1 MSNSILFNGQFKP
14 ADTAVLQYSNRGFS
28 YGDGVFETIRVINN
42 EVLFWEDHYFRLMSS
57 MRIMRMEIPQEFSP
71 EKLEDDIHS
80 LIKENGLA
88 DKPAR
93 VKLNVFRKTGGYY
106 TPTSREVDHLISVA
120 EIGSAFYQFPDQD
133 RYQVELFKD
142 HYILSGLLSSIK
154 STNKAVNVLAG
165 IYAEENDFDNCLL
178 INESKS
184 VVEAINGN
192 IFLVKDDVVK
202 TPPLS
207 DGCLNGILRKQI
219 IDIVKN
225 NDNLELEEAS
235 VSPFELQKADE
246 FFITNIIKGI
256 IPITKYRKKDYKR
269 ATCQKLLGQ
278 LNAKARLG

>member
-1 MSNSILFNGQFKP
+1 MSNIILNGDFVSDESP
-14 ADTAVLQYSNRGFS
+14 VLSYLNRGFN
-28 YGDGVFETIRVINN
+28 YGDGIFETVRVINN
-42 EVLFWEDHYFRLMSS
+42 EILFWEDHYFRLMSS
-57 MRIMRMEIPQEFSP
+57 MRIMRMEIPSKFSP
-71 EKLEDDIHS
+71 EKLEQEVKS
-80 LIKENGLA
+80 LIEKNELTQ
-88 DKPAR
+88 DPVR
-93 VKLNVFRKTGGYY
+93 VKFNVFRISGGFY
-106 TPTSREVDHLISVA
+106 TPSNRDVDYLISTA
-120 EIGSAFYQFPDQD
+120 KIDSSFYQFPKKDS
-133 RYQVELFKD
+133 YQVELFKD

-165 IYAEENDFDNCLL
+165 IYAEENGYDNCLL

-192 IFLVKDDVVK
+192 IFLVKGQTIK

-225 NDNLELEEAS
+225 NNELELDETS

-256 IPITKYRKKDYKR
+256 IPITKYRKKDYSKNI
-269 ATCQKLLGQ
+269 CQKLLGQ

>member
-1 MSNSILFNGQFKP
+1 MSKKIILNGEFKSVESP
-14 ADTAVLQYSNRGFS
+14 ILSFSNRGFN
-28 YGDGVFETIRVINN
+28 YGDGIFETIRVINN
-42 EVLFWEDHYFRLMSS
+42 EILFWEDHYFRLMSS
-57 MRIMRMEIPQEFSP
+57 MRIMRMEIPQQFSP
-71 EKLEDDIHS
+71 EHLEHEIKS
-80 LIKENGLA
+80 LLKKNELT

-93 VKLNVFRKTGGYY
+93 VKLNVFRKSGGFY
-106 TPTSREVDHLISVA
+106 TPATRDVGYLISTA
-120 EIGSAFYQFPDQD
+120 EIDNAFYQFPKQVN
-133 RYQVELFKD
+133 YQVELFKD

-165 IYAEENDFDNCLL
+165 IYAEENDYDNCLL

-192 IFLVKDDVVK
+192 IFLVKGNFIK

-219 IDIVKN
+219 IDVVKN
-225 NDNLELEEAS
+225 NKELQVEESS

-256 IPITKYRKKDYKR
+256 IPITKYRKKEYEQKI
-269 ATCQKLLGQ
+269 CQNLLGQ

>member
-1 MSNSILFNGQFKP
+1 MSNYTILNGEFKSVESP
-14 ADTAVLQYSNRGFS
+14 VLSYTNRGFN
-28 YGDGVFETIRVINN
+28 YGDGIFETIRVINN
-42 EVLFWEDHYFRLMSS
+42 EMLFWEDHYFRLMSS

-71 EKLEDDIHS
+71 ENLEQEVKS
-80 LIKENGLA
+80 LIEKNDLT
-88 DKPAR
+88 DKPVR
-93 VKLNVFRKTGGYY
+93 VKFNVFRKPGGFY
-106 TPTSREVDHLISVA
+106 TPATRDVDYLINVS
-120 EIGSAFYQFPDQD
+120 EIENAFYQFPKQD
-133 RYQVELFKD
+133 NYQVELFKD

-165 IYAEENDFDNCLL
+165 IYAEENDYDNCLL

-192 IFLVKDDVVK
+192 IFLVKANTIK

-225 NDNLELEEAS
+225 NEELEIDETS

-246 FFITNIIKGI
+246 FFITNIISEI
-256 IPITKYRKKDYKR
+256 IPINKYRKKEYDNSI
-269 ATCQKLLGQ
+269 CQKLLGQ

>member
-1 MSNSILFNGQFKP
+1 MSNTILFNGQFKS
-14 ADTAVLQYSNRGFS
+14 ADTAVLQHSNRGFN

-71 EKLEDDIHS
+71 EKLEEDIRS
-80 LIKENGLA
+80 LIKENELT

-93 VKLNVFRKTGGYY
+93 VKLNVFRKSGGYY
-106 TPTSREVDHLISVA
+106 TPTSREIDHLISVT
-120 EIGSAFYQFPDQD
+120 EIESAFYQFPQQD
-133 RYQVELFKD
+133 HYQVELFKD

-165 IYAEENDFDNCLL
+165 IYAEENGYDNCLL

-192 IFLVKDDVVK
+192 IFLVKDGIVK

-207 DGCLNGILRKQI
+207 DGCLNGIVRKQI

-225 NDNLELEEAS
+225 NDDLELQEAS

-256 IPITKYRKKDYKR
+256 IPISKYRKKDYNSV
-269 ATCQKLLGQ
+269 TCKKLLGQ